1 MWHFEHRLSQTTFHY
16 NHQSSGVSKLG
27 LFLAMKNGQFSTD
40 NFLYN
45 KQIQMPLIQSL
56 KSILINMKSGDSTS
70 RLQSRARPWS
80 CEPELASAEEDTLFC
95 VNTNCF
101 QLLAA
106 AEWRHLLIG
115 NTTKTY
121 DYLATQKLKKNISG
135 SRLIDNSR
143 LLLSSTLELRV
154 NQNFWWWVI
163 FTLPSI
169 SINIYIGEWGR
180 HDLN

>member
-1 MWHFEHRLSQTTFHY
+1 
-16 NHQSSGVSKLG
+16 
-27 LFLAMKNGQFSTD
+27 
-40 NFLYN
+40 
-45 KQIQMPLIQSL
+45 MPQIQSL

-70 RLQSRARPWS
+70 KLQSRAQLWS
-80 CEPELASAEEDTLFC
+80 CEPELASAEEDTVFC

-163 FTLPSI
+163 FTLSYLFI
-169 SINIYIGEWGR
+169 SKSVNR
-180 HDLN
+180 RDMN